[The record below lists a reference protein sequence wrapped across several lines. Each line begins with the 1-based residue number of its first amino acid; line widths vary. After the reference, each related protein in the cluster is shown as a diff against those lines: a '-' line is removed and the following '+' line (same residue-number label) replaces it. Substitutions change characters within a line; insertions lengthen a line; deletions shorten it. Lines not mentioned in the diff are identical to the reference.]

1 MATAALTFP
10 PTEYGR
16 LKAPEQPA
24 SVLIKNATIWTQGP
38 RGKLA
43 NADMLVT
50 KGKIAQVGS
59 NIPVPGDAVIIDA
72 TGKHLSPGIIDAHSH
87 TAISGTVNEG
97 GQAITPETRIED
109 VINPD
114 DIWIYRQLSGGT
126 TMALVVHGSANPI
139 GGQSSILKWRWGSP
153 AEELPLVGA
162 PPGVKFA
169 LGENVKQSSATPQR
183 GVSARYPQTR
193 MGVEELIRDR
203 FNAALDYERSWKEWE
218 KNKLQIPPRKDLELD
233 CMLEIVKGKR
243 EIHAHGYRQ
252 DEMLMTL
259 RVAEDYGIHIAS
271 FEHGLEG
278 YKIADAIAKHGAGV
292 STFSDWWAYKIE
304 AWDAIPGNGP
314 LMHNQGV
321 VVAFKSD
328 NDQLASRLNWEA
340 AKAVKFGLSEEE
352 AFKFV
357 TINPAKHLKID
368 KWVGSLEVGKDADF
382 VLWSGNPLST
392 YSHCEQTWVDG
403 KKYFDMQEDKQ
414 MQEQIVK
421 ERAAL
426 IQKILATKKPQTPAS
441 GGPPGRVRR
450 PNQNNL
456 DSSMGEGQ
464 SHETN

>member
-1 MATAALTFP
+1 
-10 PTEYGR
+10 
-16 LKAPEQPA
+16 
-24 SVLIKNATIWTQGP
+24 
-38 RGKLA
+38 
-43 NADMLVT
+43 
-50 KGKIAQVGS
+50 
-59 NIPVPGDAVIIDA
+59 
-72 TGKHLSPGIIDAHSH
+72 
-87 TAISGTVNEG
+87 
-97 GQAITPETRIED
+97 
-109 VINPD
+109 
-114 DIWIYRQLSGGT
+114 
-126 TMALVVHGSANPI
+126 
-139 GGQSSILKWRWGSP
+139 
-153 AEELPLVGA
+153 
-162 PPGVKFA
+162 
-169 LGENVKQSSATPQR
+169 
-183 GVSARYPQTR
+183 
-193 MGVEELIRDR
+193 
-203 FNAALDYERSWKEWE
+203 
-218 KNKLQIPPRKDLELD
+218 
-233 CMLEIVKGKR
+233 
-243 EIHAHGYRQ
+243 
-252 DEMLMTL
+252 
-259 RVAEDYGIHIAS
+259 
-271 FEHGLEG
+271 
-278 YKIADAIAKHGAGV
+278 
-292 STFSDWWAYKIE
+292 
-304 AWDAIPGNGP
+304 
-314 LMHNQGV
+314 MHNQGV